1 MMQQLLEFDTALF
14 LAFNSLEVPVLI
26 ESLFVTI
33 TMLNRNLTFLLYA
46 FPLILLYWFYKGGKT
61 AFRCFVALL
70 FVVGTTD
77 YSANQLLKKT
87 FKRRRPHRVKT
98 LETNLRLPYSP
109 KGYSFVSNHS
119 ANMFSAATV
128 LSAYYPPL
136 RAVFYVYA
144 ALVAFSRPFV
154 GVHYPSDIFFGGLT
168 GFLIASL
175 YLRFLIRKKAWFML
189 KAEGD
194 NREL

>member
-1 MMQQLLEFDTALF
+1 MMQTLLELDTALY
-14 LAFNSLEVPVLI
+14 LMINGLDVPPII

-33 TMLNRNLTFLLYA
+33 TMLNRDVTFLLYA
-46 FPLILLYWFYKGGKT
+46 MPLMLGFWFYKGGKK

-98 LETNLRLPYSP
+98 LDANLRLPYSP

-119 ANMFSAATV
+119 ANMFSGAMV
-128 LSAYYPPL
+128 LSSYYPPY
-136 RAVFYVYA
+136 RAIYFVYA

-154 GVHYPSDIFFGGLT
+154 GVHYPSDILFGALT
-168 GFLIASL
+168 GILIAFL
-175 YLRFLIRKKAWFML
+175 YLKFLLRKRQWFLL
-189 KAEGD
+189 KEPD
-194 NREL
+194 E